1 MILLIDNYDSF
12 SYNLFD
18 YLCQSGAQVVIIKN
32 DSLSLSQIAEMK
44 PGAIVLSP
52 GPGTPENAGITMDV
66 IREFA
71 GKIPLLGICLGHQAI
86 AQVFGAQ
93 IIKSPV
99 PVHGKTE
106 LIHHDGQTLFHDL
119 PNPLQVTR
127 YHSLMIDSD
136 SLSGEFVISAQTQD
150 NIIMG
155 IRHKTWAVEGVQ
167 FHPEAIL
174 TESGLPLLK
183 QFLTTYTD
191 EIA

>member
-44 PGAIVLSP
+44 PTAIVLSP

-71 GKIPLLGICLGHQAI
+71 GKTPLLGICLGHQAI
-86 AQVFGAQ
+86 AQAFGAN
-93 IIKSPV
+93 IIKSPR
-99 PVHGKTE
+99 PVHGKRE
-106 LIHHDGQTLFHDL
+106 RIHHDRQTLFHDL

-127 YHSLMIDSD
+127 YHSLMIDPD
-136 SLSGEFVISAQTQD
+136 SLPEEFVISAQTQD

-155 IRHKTWAVEGVQ
+155 IRHKTWAIEGVQ

-174 TESGLPLLK
+174 TESGLLLLK